1 MIIRIFI
8 SNFNACFGVLF
19 IHFYLAYILLTALA
33 MKNSNAFQR
42 KGLSPH
48 HRVGLTPSENKFL
61 TDLLILPATVALQKL
76 VLKYKFNHL
85 LLLECLA
92 KSYQCIDKFLDA
104 AVCYKALVEGRGAK
118 VGDLINLSIVL
129 FKGGEMSESLTY
141 ARQAYSKDSE
151 NPTTSKVFLECLI
164 ATNHPQEALSL
175 ALDKLK
181 ASPNETD
188 YKVAVAQSRRLLG
201 DWEGAIEILN
211 ELVAQN
217 SDLRFQLLLADAL
230 GETDSGKALPI
241 YESAIA
247 SGGNFSPIFY
257 YNLSLHY
264 LRTRQFKEG
273 WRLYEYGL
281 DREVGLYGRKVPYNI
296 KGMYRADL
304 ALNPDPKAWT
314 IVCSEQGIGDQLIC
328 LSAIQEAKTDFPN
341 MILVCEPRMA
351 SIISRSFPG
360 LKLITNGKIGDG
372 DFNNFGSNLG
382 YVPLCSMMAKYRPNT
397 QAFIANKKPF
407 VSVDGDLYH
416 QYRSQLI
423 QLANGRKI
431 LGISWQSHVAA
442 NTARIKSTP
451 FSDWLSVFD
460 DDTLVVNLQYGN
472 TGAEQRL
479 AKANGFDIVSFN
491 QLDFTKDLEHWLALS
506 AACDGITCISTSLV
520 HFAGACGQKV
530 SVVMPYKQG
539 HWSVGVTETESIIY
553 PNVNIFRLNPN
564 EELHSLIKRASL
576 HITKETK

>member
-1 MIIRIFI
+1 MK
-8 SNFNACFGVLF
+8 SSSVL
-19 IHFYLAYILLTALA
+19 LRKRSPSQARDVLTAPDKKWL
-33 MKNSNAFQR
+33 
-42 KGLSPH
+42 
-48 HRVGLTPSENKFL
+48 EN
-61 TDLLILPATVALQKL
+61 LLLKSATVAVPEIISKKAFSYFFY
-76 VLKYKFNHL
+76 V
-85 LLLECLA
+85 ESLA
-92 KSYQCIDKFLDA
+92 KAYQRLEKYLDS
-104 AVCYKALVEGRGAK
+104 AVCYKALVVGRGAK

-141 ARQAYSKDSE
+141 ARQAYSKDSQ

-164 ATNHPQEALSL
+164 STNHPQEALDL
-175 ALDKLK
+175 ALEKLNK
-181 ASPNETD
+181 SPKDAD

-211 ELVAQN
+211 ELVAHN
-217 SDLRFQLLLADAL
+217 SDLRFKLLLADAW

-281 DREVGLYGRKVPYNI
+281 DREIGLYGRKVPYNI

-304 ALNPDPKAWT
+304 APSPDPAVWT

-328 LSAIQEAKTDFPN
+328 LSAIQEARKDFPK

-351 SIISRSFPG
+351 SIIRRSFPE
-360 LKLITNGKIGDG
+360 LQLITNGKIGDG
-372 DFNNFGSNLG
+372 DFNNFGTYLG
-382 YVPLCSMMAKYRPNT
+382 YMPLCSMLARYRPNT
-397 QAFIANKKPF
+397 QAFFANKKPF
-407 VSVDGDLYH
+407 ISVDGDLYH
-416 QYRSQLI
+416 QYRSQLM

-442 NTARIKSTP
+442 NTSKIKSTP

-472 TGAEQRL
+472 TDAEQHL
-479 AKANGFDIVSFN
+479 AKAKGFDMVSFSH
-491 QLDFTKDLEHWLALS
+491 LDFTKDLEHWLALS

-530 SVVMPYKQG
+530 SVVMPFNQG
-539 HWSVGVTETESIIY
+539 HWSVGVTDTESIIY
-553 PNVNIFRLNPN
+553 PNVNILRLEPN

-576 HITKETK
+576 YITKEPT